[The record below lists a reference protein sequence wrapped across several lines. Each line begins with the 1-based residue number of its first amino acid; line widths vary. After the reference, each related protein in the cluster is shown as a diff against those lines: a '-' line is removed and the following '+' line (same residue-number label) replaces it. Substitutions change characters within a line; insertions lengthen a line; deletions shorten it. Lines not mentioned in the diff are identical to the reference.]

1 MLRLANAT
9 NYRPTALGTT
19 HPSNY
24 EGQAIHM
31 FWYRT
36 PESTSCFHTGKVG
49 HPKPY
54 FFAIS
59 TGTVCDAFV

>member
-1 MLRLANAT
+1 MLRLAKAT
-9 NYRPTALGTT
+9 NYRRTGLGTT

-24 EGQAIHM
+24 EGQGI
-31 FWYRT
+31 T
-36 PESTSCFHTGKVG
+36 CFGTAHKNRHRASHTGKVG